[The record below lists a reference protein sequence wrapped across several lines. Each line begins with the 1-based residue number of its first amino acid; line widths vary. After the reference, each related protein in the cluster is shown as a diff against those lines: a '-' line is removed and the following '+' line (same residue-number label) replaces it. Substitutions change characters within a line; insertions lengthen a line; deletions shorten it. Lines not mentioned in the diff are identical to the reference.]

1 MSKAITRDYVF
12 KGFKSWL
19 IRRFTGTAASN
30 AATARGRRVQITTE
44 ALTTAAAA
52 AYTLTLTNAEVKA
65 DSMVL
70 CTVKNGT
77 NTQGVPVITKIT
89 PAAGTVAVIVQNNH
103 ASEALNGTLVID
115 FLVVPNATP

>member
-30 AATARGRRVQITTE
+30 AATTRGRRVQITSE

-52 AYTLTLTNAEVKA
+52 TYTLTLTNSEVKA